1 MTRMLAKP
9 MAASVLVAG
18 EPTEAEHDVI
28 DVLRTVAEEAGV
40 TPAAAALSW
49 VQHRPGVTST
59 LLGARHL
66 AQLRANLDAVDVH
79 LTDAQT
85 ETLDKASAPQLG
97 FPAQYA
103 AHSQDIG
110 FAGATVD
117 GVPSRVN
124 SMLEGSAVRY

>member
-1 MTRMLAKP
+1 VPEFHHT
-9 MAASVLVAG
+9 
-18 EPTEAEHDVI
+18 
-28 DVLRTVAEEAGV
+28 DVLPLGPDDTEYRQLDLGGITPLRVDGRDFLRIEPATLTGLVKAAV
-40 TPAAAALSW
+40 TDI
-49 VQHRPGVTST
+49 QHLLRPS
-59 LLGARHL
+59 HL

-97 FPAQYA
+97 FPAPYA